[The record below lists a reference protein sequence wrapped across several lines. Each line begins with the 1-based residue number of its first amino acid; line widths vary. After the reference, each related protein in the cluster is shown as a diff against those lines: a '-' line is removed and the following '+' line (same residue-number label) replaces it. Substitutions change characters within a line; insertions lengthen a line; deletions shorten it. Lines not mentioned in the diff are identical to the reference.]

1 MFKEFLEIIGVS
13 TIILLGGLIV
23 KLVLV
28 LLFISSMGLNSIL
41 QACNIS

>member
-13 TIILLGGLIV
+13 TIILSGGLIV

-41 QACNIS
+41 QGL